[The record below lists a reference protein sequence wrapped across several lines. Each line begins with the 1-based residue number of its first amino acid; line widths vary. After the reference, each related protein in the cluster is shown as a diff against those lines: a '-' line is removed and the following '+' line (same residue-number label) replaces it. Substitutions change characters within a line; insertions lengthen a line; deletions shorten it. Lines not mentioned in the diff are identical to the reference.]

1 MADAQRAADVLAEA
15 GVAQVLL
22 FGSLARGE
30 ATEQSDIDLVAVF
43 DDLDYS
49 ERAALRAELKELAR
63 TAAGH
68 WVDVHVTDRPEW
80 RVRTERVLTSFE
92 RRIAAHAVPLTD
104 TPPGDVSWHKEIGL
118 PTSDAQEAEARLRD
132 TVKALRALDGLLA
145 PYRSEREELDEG
157 RWDEY
162 DEELG
167 ARMME
172 CCALVQLAVETAI
185 KSMLHLHPSGTAD
198 RWTHD
203 VEALADR
210 LAESHRSEMLGVVAP
225 VPPPGITVWRSASA
239 YPSEHEE
246 DVVVLTPELAERL
259 IRIACTATEHAA
271 TALEDRMGAVAAVHR
286 IRYKTSK
293 IRAYLDAHDLTTARP
308 LA

>member
-1 MADAQRAADVLAEA
+1 MADAQRAADALVEA
-15 GVAQVLL
+15 GVTQVLL

-43 DDLDYS
+43 DDLDYT
-49 ERAALRAELKELAR
+49 ERAAMRAELKELAR
-63 TAAGH
+63 TASGH
-68 WVDVHVTDRPEW
+68 WVDMHVTDRPEW
-80 RVRTERVLTSFE
+80 RIRTERVLTSFE
-92 RRIAAHAVPLTD
+92 RRIAAHAVPLRD

-132 TVKALRALDGLLA
+132 TGKALRALDGQLT
-145 PYRSEREELDEG
+145 PYRSEREALDEG

-162 DEELG
+162 DEEIG

-172 CCALVQLAVETAI
+172 CCALVQLAVETAV
-185 KSMLHLHPSGTAD
+185 KSMLHLHPSGTVD

-203 VEALADR
+203 VEALANQ
-210 LAESHRSEMLGVVAP
+210 LAEPHRSEMLGVVAP

-259 IRIACTATEHAA
+259 IRVACTVGETATK
-271 TALEDRMGAVAAVHR
+271 ALEDRMGTVTAVRRVRRKA
-286 IRYKTSK
+286 TG
-293 IRAYLDAHDLTTARP
+293 IRAYLDASDLVTGLARD
-308 LA
+308 